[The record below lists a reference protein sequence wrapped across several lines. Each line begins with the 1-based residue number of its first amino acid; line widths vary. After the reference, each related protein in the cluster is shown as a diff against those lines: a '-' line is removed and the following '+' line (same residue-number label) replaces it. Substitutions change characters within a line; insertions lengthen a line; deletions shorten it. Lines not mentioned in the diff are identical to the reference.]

1 LIRSIHSSGI
11 RGIEDLRFAEGL
23 SRGSRERIPGAP
35 GTYDGIDVIEFFS
48 ILSNTDAEETR
59 NPLLHSFR
67 KERRKVP
74 RPRKSSVKQG
84 ESIGDRIRKAR
95 LTKGFT
101 QTELGKRVGL
111 SQGMVT
117 YYEVRGV
124 SPSPELLLKLARVL
138 AVTVEDLVGQRSRTK
153 PPADTPDNVQ
163 LWRRVNKIQTLPPQD
178 RKSVLRMIDALAEQ
192 AAKRKVS

>member
-1 LIRSIHSSGI
+1 M
-11 RGIEDLRFAEGL
+11 
-23 SRGSRERIPGAP
+23 
-35 GTYDGIDVIEFFS
+35 
-48 ILSNTDAEETR
+48 SNTDAEETR

-95 LTKGFT
+95 LAKGLT

-138 AVTVEDLVGQRSRTK
+138 DVTVEELVGQRSRTK
-153 PPADTPDNVQ
+153 PPAETPDSVQ

>member
-1 LIRSIHSSGI
+1 M
-11 RGIEDLRFAEGL
+11 
-23 SRGSRERIPGAP
+23 
-35 GTYDGIDVIEFFS
+35 
-48 ILSNTDAEETR
+48 
-59 NPLLHSFR
+59 
-67 KERRKVP
+67 P

-95 LTKGFT
+95 LTKGLT

-138 AVTVEDLVGQRSRTK
+138 DVTVEELVGQRSRTK
-153 PPADTPDNVQ
+153 PPADTPDSVQ